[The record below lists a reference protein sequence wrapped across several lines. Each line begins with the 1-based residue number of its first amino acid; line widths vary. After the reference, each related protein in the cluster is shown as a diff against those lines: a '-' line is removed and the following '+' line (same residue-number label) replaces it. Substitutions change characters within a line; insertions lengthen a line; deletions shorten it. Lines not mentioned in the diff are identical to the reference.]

1 MIYKLQNFPA
11 KFIREY
17 AWIGVLL
24 YLFQMSSEAAE
35 FAMTKWRKLIDQ
47 LEAQSTRTKANSKK
61 RLTSRGVF
69 VYVDRRRYVEVK
81 QDCFGLYSFLKF
93 QAKLVKEP
101 GAQVNDKQSW
111 FSRKI
116 D

>member
-1 MIYKLQNFPA
+1 MFPQKESRSLQTAKFPA
-11 KFIREY
+11 KFIRKY

-24 YLFQMSSEAAE
+24 YLIQMSSEAAE
-35 FAMTKWRKLIDQ
+35 FAMSKWRKLIDQ

-81 QDCFGLYSFLKF
+81 LECFGRVQFLKISSKAF
-93 QAKLVKEP
+93 
-101 GAQVNDKQSW
+101 
-111 FSRKI
+111 
-116 D
+116 